1 MAKRQAKKT
10 ENVELGQE
18 EKLRPI
24 SRLDKYVYMDDTIQ
38 LLDFAFKCNKNV
50 ILYGPGGYGKSE
62 VSMDFLNERGIQPYV
77 LTMGNGTTTDRLF
90 GGMDLKKFNDDGKI
104 EYLVENSFMNHEY
117 VIFEELFDAQDYIL
131 EQLKDILS
139 SRIFRNGNQIFN
151 IKTKLIICCTNKTR
165 ESFSK
170 NDSLKALMERFP
182 LEHNVEWKENNSIN
196 YEHLFRKVLGN
207 VDPFLTYILGEY
219 SKNAIKIS
227 PRMALTSAE
236 LLMACG
242 PDCLKFIPEFSKKP
256 ELLKS
261 ATTKFKSIE
270 EVYEINEKFKALK
283 SSFKIGNDV
292 DSIKKSNLQIA
303 ELKKTL
309 VKLKAIKADDSIVT
323 KVSELITE
331 IEAFIKN
338 NEKALSLLM
347 GISAL
352 EESEIS

>member
-18 EKLRPI
+18 TLVPK
-24 SRLDKYVYMDDTIQ
+24 SRLNKYVYMDDTIQ
-38 LLDFAFKCNKNV
+38 LLEFAFRCNKNV

-62 VSMDFLNERGIQPYV
+62 LSMDFLNEQGIQPYV

-139 SRIFRNGNQIFN
+139 SKIFRNGNQIFN

-219 SKNAIKIS
+219 AKNSIKIS
-227 PRMALTSAE
+227 PRMALTAAE
-236 LLMACG
+236 LLVACG

-256 ELLKS
+256 DLLKS

-270 EVYEINEKFKALK
+270 QVYNIHEGFKDLK
-283 SSFKIGNDV
+283 KVFKIGSDV
-292 DSIKKSNLQIA
+292 DSIKKSNIQIA

-309 VKLKAIKADDSIVT
+309 VKLKSIKADDSIVT

-331 IEAFIKN
+331 MENFIN
-338 NEKALSLLM
+338 TNEKSLSLLL
-347 GISAL
+347 GISAI
-352 EESEIS
+352 EEHEAL